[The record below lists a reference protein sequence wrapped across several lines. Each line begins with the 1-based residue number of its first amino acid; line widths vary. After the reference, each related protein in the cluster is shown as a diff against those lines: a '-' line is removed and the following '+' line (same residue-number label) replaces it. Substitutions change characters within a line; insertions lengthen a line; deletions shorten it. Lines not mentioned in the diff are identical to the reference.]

1 MQVLLNNQEVQTQAQ
16 TISELLSELGYRAE
30 GVAVAVDNQIVPRG
44 TWGETA
50 LREGF
55 RITVIKAACGG

>member
-16 TISELLSELGYRAE
+16 TISTLLSELGYRAE

-50 LREGF
+50 LREGC

>member
-16 TISELLSELGYRAE
+16 NISELLSELGYCAE

-44 TWGETA
+44 TWSETV
-50 LREGF
+50 LREGC
-55 RITVIKAACGG
+55 RITVVKAACGG

>member
-16 TISELLSELGYRAE
+16 NISELLSELGYRAE
-30 GVAVAVDNQIVPRG
+30 GVAVAVDNQIVSRS
-44 TWGETA
+44 TWSETV
-50 LREGF
+50 LREGC